1 MSGKPPDDA
10 GGGTDGGGKKV
21 VMPERP
27 PPCYDDDE
35 TSAADNLIEPEKE
48 KNPTVSNTFLQ
59 NVFVD
64 VRRQTTESFEL
75 SPLGKNY
82 YNKHLLQPNALI
94 FRE

>member
-21 VMPERP
+21 LMPEQP
-27 PPCYDDDE
+27 PRDDDDNE
-35 TSAADNLIEPEKE
+35 TSAADNLIEPEIK
-48 KNPTVSNTFLQ
+48 KNPTVSNSFLQ

-75 SPLGKNY
+75 SPLGKE
-82 YNKHLLQPNALI
+82 L
-94 FRE
+94 F